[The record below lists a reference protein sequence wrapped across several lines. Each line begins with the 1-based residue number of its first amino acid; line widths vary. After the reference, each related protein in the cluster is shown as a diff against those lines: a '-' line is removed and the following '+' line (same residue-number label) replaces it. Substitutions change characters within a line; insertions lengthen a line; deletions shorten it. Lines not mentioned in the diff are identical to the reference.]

1 MCYTSFQ
8 KYKSCRIFRQHYIYR
23 DIQCEE
29 MQMWSKLF
37 KKEVWCRR
45 IYEHGATAFADGERW
60 AGPPNFPA
68 PKAGMDVPQRLIC
81 HRCNA
86 VRQPSQRFVGNGKKR
101 PVPSSRMSVVVRRSL
116 AVHANRTYELIS
128 RVCVQSASH
137 LRQGKMVVGTKEKP
151 RSADMGIRLALADLY
166 AFQDKVWTF

>member
-1 MCYTSFQ
+1 MCHTTFQ
-8 KYKSCRIFRQHYIYR
+8 KYKGCRIFRQHYIYR

-45 IYEHGATAFADGERW
+45 IYEQGTTAFADGERR

-68 PKAGMDVPQRLIC
+68 PTAGMDLPQQLIC

-86 VRQPSQRFVGNGKKR
+86 VRRSSKR
-101 PVPSSRMSVVVRRSL
+101 SAGRRKNRPQLAPTRRMSVVVRRSL
-116 AVHANRTYELIS
+116 AVHANRTFELIS
-128 RVCVQSASH
+128 RRVSISIFLSASAQV
-137 LRQGKMVVGTKEKP
+137 LIYLQGCT
-151 RSADMGIRLALADLY
+151 
-166 AFQDKVWTF
+166 